1 MKTIINY
8 AKEETRSFKVFP
20 FNDVDSLI
28 LSTLSY
34 INFKDIVP
42 SLKEHKR
49 SVIMENISI
58 DLIKENIKSLAD
70 AKLHLKLFEAVSHNP
85 RFKDLRLN
93 NYIEIIDLVKE
104 THFCAITFKCDL
116 FCYVAYM
123 GTSASLIDWKED
135 FNMAYMTPV
144 PAQKYAVKYLN
155 KLMSYTPGYIYI
167 GGHSK
172 GGNLAIYSAVNTFF
186 WNKLRIKKVYTHDGP
201 GFTKKFF
208 NSIKYDLMRSKIS
221 KTVPSSSIVGMLM
234 FSREEYRVVKS
245 NAFSI
250 LQHSSFTWQIDNSD
264 FIYLK
269 DRAWDSKY
277 FDKTISDWLN
287 SVTDEEKTLFV
298 NTMYNILNAVDYST
312 IDVTKNNWWNIY
324 KTIKEG
330 KAKLDPETKKKIDEI
345 FKKLTYYQKM
355 NLFPKITN
363 NSCKE

>member
-8 AKEETRSFKVFP
+8 AKEETRSFKVFT

-34 INFKDIVP
+34 INFTDIVP
-42 SLKEHKR
+42 NIKNHKR
-49 SVIMENISI
+49 GVILENLSM
-58 DLIKENIKSLAD
+58 DLIKNGVKKLAD
-70 AKLHLKLFEAVSHNP
+70 AKLHLKLFAAIMHNP

-93 NYIEIIDLVKE
+93 NYVEIIDLVKE
-104 THFCAITFKCDL
+104 THFCAMTFKCDL
-116 FCYVAYM
+116 FCYLAYM

-144 PAQKYAVKYLN
+144 PAQKYALKYLN
-155 KLMSYTPGYIYI
+155 KVMSYTPGYIYI

-172 GGNLAIYSAVNTFF
+172 GGNLAIYSAVNTYF
-186 WNKLRIKKVYTHDGP
+186 WNKFRIKKVFTHDGP

-208 NSIKYDLMRSKIS
+208 NSVKYDLIRPKIS

-234 FSREEYRVVKS
+234 YSRENYRVVKS
-245 NAFSI
+245 NALGI
-250 LQHSSFTWQIDNSD
+250 LQHSSFTWQITNSN
-264 FIYLK
+264 FLYLQ
-269 DRAWDSKY
+269 DLAWDSKY
-277 FDKTISDWLN
+277 FDRTISDWLN
-287 SVTDEEKTLFV
+287 SVTDEEKNLFI

-324 KTIKEG
+324 KTIKAG

-345 FKKLTYYQKM
+345 FKKLAYYQKM
-355 NLFPKITN
+355 NLFPKK
-363 NSCKE
+363 SQ